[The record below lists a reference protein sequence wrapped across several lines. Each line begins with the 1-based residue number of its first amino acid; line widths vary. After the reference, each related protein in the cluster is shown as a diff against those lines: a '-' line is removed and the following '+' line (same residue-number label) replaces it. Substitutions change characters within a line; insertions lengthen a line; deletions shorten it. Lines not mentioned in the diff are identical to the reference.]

1 MCAHKDA
8 DCPAGLK
15 GGKLETTG
23 ASINRGFVTPR
34 FGVSVLKQA
43 YCIGTGK
50 STNHLEN
57 RQAVQLWE
65 GGGGF
70 GTRVPAATPVGKGRA
85 GPALAAVGGSGKG
98 VEGTLQPPSL
108 CCLTLST
115 RMCS

>member
-1 MCAHKDA
+1 MPTKTLIVLQ
-8 DCPAGLK
+8 GLK

-65 GGGGF
+65 AGGGALEG
-70 GTRVPAATPVGKGRA
+70 GCPQLRQWGRA
-85 GPALAAVGGSGKG
+85 GQDLRWQRWEGVGRVLKG
-98 VEGTLQPPSL
+98 LFSL
-108 CCLTLST
+108 LLCVA
-115 RMCS
+115 

>member
-1 MCAHKDA
+1 MHTKTLIVLQ
-8 DCPAGLK
+8 GLK

-65 GGGGF
+65 GGGGLWNEDACSYAS
-70 GTRVPAATPVGKGRA
+70 GEGQGKTCA
-85 GPALAAVGGSGKG
+85 GSGG
-98 VEGTLQPPSL
+98 REWEG
-108 CCLTLST
+108 C
-115 RMCS
+115 

>member
-8 DCPAGLK
+8 DCPAGLE

-34 FGVSVLKQA
+34 FGVSVLKQT

-65 GGGGF
+65 GAGGLWKEGARSYAS
-70 GTRVPAATPVGKGRA
+70 GEGQGRTCA
-85 GPALAAVGGSGKG
+85 GSGG
-98 VEGTLQPPSL
+98 REWEG
-108 CCLTLST
+108 C
-115 RMCS
+115 